1 MVYREDR
8 SMELYL
14 HHQGGVVSFASEPV
28 AFPGETSAS
37 LRGGLQE
44 SASAPLGE
52 EIPVALF
59 VEDSGTAM
67 QSLGPE
73 VYFTPEET
81 AGYDMVQVVT
91 LEFCCP

>member
-1 MVYREDR
+1 M
-8 SMELYL
+8 
-14 HHQGGVVSFASEPV
+14 VSFASEPV
-28 AFPGETSAS
+28 VFPGETLAS

-44 SASAPLGE
+44 SAPAPLEE

-59 VEDSGTAM
+59 VEDGGTAL

-73 VYFTPEET
+73 VYFTPEEA
-81 AGYDMVQVVT
+81 AGYDVVQVVT

>member
-1 MVYREDR
+1 M
-8 SMELYL
+8 
-14 HHQGGVVSFASEPV
+14 
-28 AFPGETSAS
+28 
-37 LRGGLQE
+37 QE

-59 VEDSGTAM
+59 VEDGGTTM

-73 VYFTPEET
+73 VYFTPEEA

-91 LEFCCP
+91 LEFCGP